1 MRLVIILF
9 VLFFYSCKQDSGFD
23 FVFHHDGKDRIY
35 NYYVPKNFKKNSP
48 AIFVFHGWGGTS
60 KGTMNFMQDVHQ
72 FHDLADKYG
81 YMIVYPEGLPNDV
94 DHLLYNSDPNNS
106 GNWWCSDPNNP
117 ICSND
122 DADFARELAKYF
134 IKRHDLDSSKIY
146 ATGYSMG
153 GVASWIVN
161 QQAGDVFKGAAP
173 FGAVNGGEKMGMKFP
188 SKQAFPILM
197 FDGLADPFGMQE
209 GTEKGQE
216 VMYKI
221 WLPEHAD
228 LTVLPYTRKEIFEY
242 YANLANCQD
251 KEVVSI
257 NDINTLTKYSKC
269 NEGVLVWRYEVQ
281 NYGHEVPSLKTD
293 EKNFSTKAGIDMGQA
308 VFEFFNS
315 L

>member
-1 MRLVIILF
+1 
-9 VLFFYSCKQDSGFD
+9 
-23 FVFHHDGKDRIY
+23 
-35 NYYVPKNFKKNSP
+35 
-48 AIFVFHGWGGTS
+48 
-60 KGTMNFMQDVHQ
+60 
-72 FHDLADKYG
+72 
-81 YMIVYPEGLPNDV
+81 
-94 DHLLYNSDPNNS
+94 
-106 GNWWCSDPNNP
+106 
-117 ICSND
+117 
-122 DADFARELAKYF
+122 
-134 IKRHDLDSSKIY
+134 
-146 ATGYSMG
+146 
-153 GVASWIVN
+153 
-161 QQAGDVFKGAAP
+161 
-173 FGAVNGGEKMGMKFP
+173 
-188 SKQAFPILM
+188 
-197 FDGLADPFGMQE
+197 
-209 GTEKGQE
+209 
-216 VMYKI
+216 MYKI